1 MDEAVTLDKKY
12 TDFIEEL
19 ISQVSSVVPDDINEL
34 QKNYLQTNIRK
45 STYLLASSML
55 ETEEFSNL
63 DFEQQCF
70 YIQVMAEWSFHKE
83 IDLFRSGI
91 PAKYWKGVMQQIW
104 YTIWEVMYACIKNE
118 ASEHVVL
125 SLIDRFVN
133 RAYNDA
139 VEELKDADV
148 IDEATEVIAKE
159 QSNIEKMAQEYRL
172 ERKISSD
179 IKKLVI
185 RFILAVI
192 ISGIVTFVILKFKL
206 VGLVVILTFLLVY
219 HFIPSNKT

>member
-19 ISQVSSVVPDDINEL
+19 ISQVASVVPDDINEL

-45 STYLLASSML
+45 STYLLASSMV

-118 ASEHVVL
+118 APEHVVL

>member
-12 TDFIEEL
+12 TGFIEEL

-118 ASEHVVL
+118 APEHVVL

>member
-19 ISQVSSVVPDDINEL
+19 ISQVASVVPDDINEL

-118 ASEHVVL
+118 APENVVL

>member
-19 ISQVSSVVPDDINEL
+19 ISQVASVVPDDINEL

-45 STYLLASSML
+45 STYLLTSSML

-118 ASEHVVL
+118 APEHVVL

>member
-118 ASEHVVL
+118 APEHVVL